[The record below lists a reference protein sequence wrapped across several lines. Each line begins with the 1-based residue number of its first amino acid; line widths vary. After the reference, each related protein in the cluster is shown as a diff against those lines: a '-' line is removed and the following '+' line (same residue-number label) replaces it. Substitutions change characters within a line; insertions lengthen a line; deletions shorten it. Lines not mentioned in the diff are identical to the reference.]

1 MYVLLIDLYYQLLD
15 STKPLRIF
23 DPAVIYSQNTRNA
36 PNEVVEIPAADLN
49 VNTSVVREK
58 LKAALFNR
66 FYKRYHPMKAY
77 CKVTDFFPTRVVQEP
92 KDSAEQKV
100 FLFSYLLDIQAVF
113 HPKLSN
119 MQLMK
124 LMVFSFNDVSND
136 VKLWHFTIIR
146 KYVWCTIKQLAEQVA
161 YHMLRESRLGGTYAE
176 LDCQDN
182 VIHVVS
188 PQPAKEQKVADPI
201 MAMLDSMINEPAV
214 HPTLHQSSEVSA
226 KDVVEEEI
234 KHYLEIEDSPEF
246 DDTIA
251 WWTKRTNCDR
261 LPCLSQVALAF
272 LACKPSSGG
281 LECDFGLLKD
291 VLSPKRASLGQ
302 GFVEV
307 EMMLKLNKHLLLS
320 NPTDIPVLSNKTWK
334 EFILQHPK
342 YDFDD
347 DDSDADSTHTANNIG
362 NSVQDNNQCNHDQD
376 TEDEYDCAGKTAD
389 TCDSNSNVSVCS
401 EVCL

>member
-15 STKPLRIF
+15 STKTLRIF

-136 VKLWHFTIIR
+136 VKMSSYGTSPS
-146 KYVWCTIKQLAEQVA
+146 Y
-161 YHMLRESRLGGTYAE
+161 ES
-176 LDCQDN
+176 
-182 VIHVVS
+182 
-188 PQPAKEQKVADPI
+188 
-201 MAMLDSMINEPAV
+201 M
-214 HPTLHQSSEVSA
+214 
-226 KDVVEEEI
+226 
-234 KHYLEIEDSPEF
+234 
-246 DDTIA
+246 
-251 WWTKRTNCDR
+251 
-261 LPCLSQVALAF
+261 
-272 LACKPSSGG
+272 
-281 LECDFGLLKD
+281 FG
-291 VLSPKRASLGQ
+291 VLSSNLRNKSLIIC
-302 GFVEV
+302 F
-307 EMMLKLNKHLLLS
+307 
-320 NPTDIPVLSNKTWK
+320 
-334 EFILQHPK
+334 
-342 YDFDD
+342 
-347 DDSDADSTHTANNIG
+347 G
-362 NSVQDNNQCNHDQD
+362 NQD
-376 TEDEYDCAGKTAD
+376 
-389 TCDSNSNVSVCS
+389 
-401 EVCL
+401 